1 MKKKLMLI
9 TTIVMVVALAAAG
22 TAFAANGE
30 GNETSEPLRSEDGNG
45 NGYGRSDDRETGQRF
60 AVQAEMFE
68 TEEEFHEAV
77 LAEKL
82 AIIEAKV
89 ADGSLSEE
97 DAATIREHLTSCDGT
112 CELEGENPD
121 KPEGGWGIFGQS
133 GQGSQA
139 ENGGARGN
147 SGNGNGENVKSQD
160 CDEEGTPLEDGS
172 GSENGQ
178 GYKGGRNN

>member
-22 TAFAANGE
+22 TAFAANG
-30 GNETSEPLRSEDGNG
+30 NETAEPLRAEDGNG
-45 NGYGRSDDRETGQRF
+45 NGYGRSEEKGTSQRF
-60 AVQAEMFE
+60 ASQAEMYE
-68 TEEEFHEAV
+68 TEEEFHAAV

-97 DAATIREHLTSCDGT
+97 DAATIRDHLTSCDGT
-112 CELEGENPD
+112 CEIEGENPN
-121 KPEGGWGIFGQS
+121 KPEDGWGIFGQS
-133 GQGSQA
+133 GQGVK
-139 ENGGARGN
+139 GGNRG
-147 SGNGNGENVKSQD
+147 SGNGESLRSQD
-160 CDEEGTPLEDGS
+160 CDEEGTPVQDGS

-178 GYKGGRNN
+178 GYRGGKNN